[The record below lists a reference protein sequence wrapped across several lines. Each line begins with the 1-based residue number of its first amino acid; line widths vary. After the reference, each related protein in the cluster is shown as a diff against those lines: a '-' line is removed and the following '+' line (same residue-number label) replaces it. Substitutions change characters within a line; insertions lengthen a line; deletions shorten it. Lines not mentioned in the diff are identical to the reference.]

1 MKKQLPTLGRPLTIL
16 LGIMIL
22 WAATITSVFA
32 FSYGDR
38 VQSTTDGLN
47 IHSSDYLSS
56 TVIDHAN
63 TGDKG
68 TVEGGP
74 YYDSVSG
81 YYFYYVVWDTHSA
94 GYSVQNYL
102 QLITSTPTITS
113 VSPNPATGSNSG
125 QTLTINGSGFV
136 SGAQV
141 KLVWPAV
148 GVTSGGSAT
157 LAATFISSSQLQIT
171 ATLGTDPSSWTAQVI
186 NPGNITSATYGFSLQ
201 APFPVIQFLS
211 PNSVPVGGST
221 FTLTVNGST
230 FDQGSIVYWNGVSLP
245 TTPVVTSGGLI
256 TVLQAQVPAS
266 DIASAGTATVT
277 VFNPSPGGGTSVGVS
292 FNIGTSSTTTSQ
304 GVDYSVNSPNLSAL
318 KAAGY
323 GFVIRYV
330 SAAGNAK
337 NITSSEVQALQA
349 AGLGIIVVFESTANE
364 MQNGY
369 SAGVAD
375 ANTAV
380 TTATAAGAP
389 ANFFCY
395 FACDFDAQ
403 PSDQT
408 AINAY
413 LDGAASVLG
422 VQRVGF
428 YGGYTPLKNVLDAGK
443 AAKGWQTTAW
453 SHGNIDPRISLYQ
466 YLYSQTSAGGSYD
479 IDEGF
484 GSDLGQWS
492 ATPIDTTP
500 PALTISSPANNATV
514 TSASLAVSGMAS
526 DSGLGNN
533 GVSSVT
539 VNGIGATGGTATGSG
554 TATWNAMVTLVSGAN
569 TIAVIAKDTL
579 NNSTT
584 KQITV
589 TYNPPDTIP
598 PTVAISSPTSGQTF
612 TTSPVTVSGTATDP
626 GSPSSGVSLV
636 QVQVNSTS
644 GTWQTAS
651 GTTSWSAS
659 VALSSG
665 ANTIY
670 VRSQDGAGNY
680 STIASVNVTYNPPD
694 TTPPTVSISNPTSGQ
709 TFTASPVTV
718 SGTATDPGSPSTGV
732 SLVQVQVDGTGGTW
746 QTASGTTSWTAS
758 VALVSGA
765 NTIYVRSQD
774 GAGNYSTI
782 ASVKVTYAPDT
793 QGPALTIS
801 SPLNNATVTSAS
813 LPVSGTA
820 SDNGNGN
827 NGVSSVTVNGVS
839 VTGGTTS
846 GTGTAYWNATI
857 PLNAGANTVTVVAK
871 DTLNNPSQQ
880 QINVTYNPPRP
891 VFGGSFVSGG
901 QWQTTLSGLS
911 VGETVVL
918 QASTDLKNWTPAQ
931 TKVANGSTLTFTST
945 VNSALKGQYFRVMV
959 Q

>member
-1 MKKQLPTLGRPLTIL
+1 MSRIPLKHHLKKRSIPNTQIGIMKKTIL
-16 LGIMIL
+16 RVVGRYSRITVFGLGLLLSQRCLFATVDVQPLSVTPGSGSVAPGGSLYVSWQIRNNGTTTAASSYSQVRITTSSSSYGNS
-22 WAATITSVFA
+22 ANNVGSGVATGTIGAGATINQNETVTVPSSPGTYYVWVIADNTRLLTQTSVATDEAVSSSFTVTSA
-32 FSYGDR
+32 GTVDVQPLNVTPGSGSVAPGGSLYVSWQILNNGTATAASSYSQVRITTSSSSYG
-38 VQSTTDGLN
+38 
-47 IHSSDYLSS
+47 SSANNVGSGVATGTIGAGATINQNETVTVPSS
-56 TVIDHAN
+56 P
-63 TGDKG
+63 G
-68 TVEGGP
+68 T
-74 YYDSVSG
+74 
-81 YYFYYVVWDTHSA
+81 YYVWVIADNTSLLTQT
-94 GYSVQNYL
+94 SVANDEAVSSSFT
-102 QLITSTPTITS
+102 ITGGTPTISS
-113 VSPNPATGSNSG
+113 VSPNPVVGSNSK
-125 QTLTINGSGFV
+125 QTFNVYGSGFV

-141 KLVWPAV
+141 ALVWPAV
-148 GVTSGGSAT
+148 GAAPAGNATLSAT
-157 LAATFISSSQLQIT
+157 YISSSQLQVS
-171 ATLGTDPSSWTAQVI
+171 ATFGNDPATWTAQVI
-186 NPGNITSATYGFSLQ
+186 NPGSITSSTYSFPLQ
-201 APFPVIQFLS
+201 APVPVIQFLS
-211 PNSVPVGGST
+211 PSGVATGGAA
-221 FTLTVNGST
+221 FTLAVNGST

-245 TTPVVTSGGLI
+245 TTPVVSSGGLT

-277 VFNPSPGGGTSVGVS
+277 VFNPSPGGGTSAGVS
-292 FNIGTSSTTTSQ
+292 FNVGSSSTTTSQ
-304 GVDYSVNSPNLSAL
+304 GVDYSVNPPNLSAL

-337 NITSSEVQALQA
+337 NITSSEAQTLQA
-349 AGLGIIVVFESTANE
+349 AGLGIIIVFESTANE

-422 VQRVGF
+422 VSRVGF
-428 YGGYTPLKNVLDAGK
+428 YGGYAPLKNVLDAGK
-443 AAKGWQTTAW
+443 ATKGWQTTAW
-453 SHGNIDPRISLYQ
+453 SSGNIDPRISLYQ
-466 YLYSQTSAGGSYD
+466 YLYNQTSAGGSYD

-514 TSASLAVSGMAS
+514 TSASLAVSGTAS
-526 DSGLGNN
+526 DSGFGNN

-539 VNGIGATGGTATGSG
+539 VNGTSATGGTASGSG
-554 TATWNAMVTLVSGAN
+554 TATWNATVTLVSGAN
-569 TIAVIAKDTL
+569 TITVIAKDTL

-589 TYNPPDTIP
+589 TYNPPDVTP
-598 PTVAISSPTSGQTF
+598 PTVAISSPTGGQTF

-626 GSPSSGVSLV
+626 GTPSSGVSLV

-680 STIASVNVTYNPPD
+680 STIGSVSVTYTPD
-694 TTPPTVSISNPTSGQ
+694 TTAPTVSITAPTAGQRWSNAV
-709 TFTASPVTV
+709 FTVA
-718 SGTATDPGSPSTGV
+718 GTAHDNVQATNV
-732 SLVQVQVDGTGGTW
+732 SYQL
-746 QTASGTTSWTAS
+746 
-758 VALVSGA
+758 
-765 NTIYVRSQD
+765 
-774 GAGNYSTI
+774 
-782 ASVKVTYAPDT
+782 
-793 QGPALTIS
+793 
-801 SPLNNATVTSAS
+801 
-813 LPVSGTA
+813 
-820 SDNGNGN
+820 
-827 NGVSSVTVNGVS
+827 
-839 VTGGTTS
+839 
-846 GTGTAYWNATI
+846 
-857 PLNAGANTVTVVAK
+857 
-871 DTLNNPSQQ
+871 
-880 QINVTYNPPRP
+880 
-891 VFGGSFVSGG
+891 
-901 QWQTTLSGLS
+901 
-911 VGETVVL
+911 
-918 QASTDLKNWTPAQ
+918 
-931 TKVANGSTLTFTST
+931 NGSGWNPGITGCKRRLK
-945 VNSALKGQYFRVMV
+945 SAAGSCV
-959 Q
+959 